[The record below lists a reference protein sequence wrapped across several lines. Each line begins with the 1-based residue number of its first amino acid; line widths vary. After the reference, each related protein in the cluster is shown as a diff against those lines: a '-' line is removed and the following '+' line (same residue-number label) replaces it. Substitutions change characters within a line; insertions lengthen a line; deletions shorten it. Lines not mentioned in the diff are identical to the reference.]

1 MMISTLTHYCLL
13 ANTIF
18 FSFWTIV
25 LHMSLTATWRFWEL
39 TLCSVYGGQP
49 LWELPSHIGQSKN
62 GTHQFCQTENYF
74 RPNWPNPGRMTNLL
88 IGSTLSWRNKCIIFV
103 DWPIRA
109 GWPVLTICKHPYSS
123 ISPSSLS
130 MHLCEL
136 PSPSSSTNLCL
147 LFQVWYQ

>member
-1 MMISTLTHYCLL
+1 MMISTMTHYCLL
-13 ANTIF
+13 AKHNF
-18 FSFWTIV
+18 FVV
-25 LHMSLTATWRFWEL
+25 LNHCPPYVPDCNMKILRAYSV
-39 TLCSVYGGQP
+39 LC
-49 LWELPSHIGQSKN
+49 LWWSPFMRAGQSKN

-88 IGSTLSWRNKCIIFV
+88 IGSALSWRNKCIIFV

-136 PSPSSSTNLCL
+136 PSPSSSTSLCL